1 MLAAGLLLTDG
12 TSIALAMIGVMSARV
27 MISGALAVACV
38 YTAGRSG
45 VSGGAGCATVYR
57 RALASASGGVVG
69 CGQSVRL
76 VLLYPVEVI
85 ADRRH

>member
-1 MLAAGLLLTDG
+1 MRLAAGLLLTDE
-12 TSIALAMIGVMSARV
+12 TSIALAMIGVMSVRI
-27 MISGALAVACV
+27 MIGGAACI
-38 YTAGRSG
+38 YTAGRSS